1 MLFYL
6 IVAIFTTCAYFFA
19 ENSKK
24 RLTFC
29 FSFIIFLLIP
39 SLVEGLRD
47 WNVGEDM
54 YTYGRTYFIEAQQ
67 YNSLVKYIS
76 ELDDKEYGYRIL
88 NYLASRLGNIN
99 IFLFLC
105 AFIKILLV
113 GLTALHF
120 KKSGSMVLFIL
131 SYMLIFYW
139 YGFSLMRQSLSL
151 CVSLYSFIYLFEKKY
166 VYFAFLVVIAYLFHN
181 SGVFLIMLAGI
192 PLLSNFQKKNWIFLI
207 SILIVYLSS
216 VTLFSFI
223 AASGLFAERMASQ
236 YLDSGVSTAKA
247 NLLLVLWFILTP
259 YFIKSQYKELKF
271 VHYYSSFLT
280 LLFLSLANMF
290 EVAFRVSFYPMLL
303 ALITEPTLLNLCKN
317 GTRKKLAQIIYI
329 LLLGAFIYAQSN
341 HDNMAG
347 VIPYKSSIIGI

>member
-151 CVSLYSFIYLFEKKY
+151 CVSLYSFIYL
-166 VYFAFLVVIAYLFHN
+166 
-181 SGVFLIMLAGI
+181 
-192 PLLSNFQKKNWIFLI
+192 KKN
-207 SILIVYLSS
+207 
-216 VTLFSFI
+216 
-223 AASGLFAERMASQ
+223 M
-236 YLDSGVSTAKA
+236 
-247 NLLLVLWFILTP
+247 FIL
-259 YFIKSQYKELKF
+259 
-271 VHYYSSFLT
+271 
-280 LLFLSLANMF
+280 LF
-290 EVAFRVSFYPMLL
+290 
-303 ALITEPTLLNLCKN
+303 
-317 GTRKKLAQIIYI
+317 
-329 LLLGAFIYAQSN
+329 
-341 HDNMAG
+341 
-347 VIPYKSSIIGI
+347 